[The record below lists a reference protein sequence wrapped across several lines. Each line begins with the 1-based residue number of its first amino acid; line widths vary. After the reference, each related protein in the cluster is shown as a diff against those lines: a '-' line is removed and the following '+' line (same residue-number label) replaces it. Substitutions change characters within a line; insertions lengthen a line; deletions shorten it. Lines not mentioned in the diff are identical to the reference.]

1 MNKEFQEKL
10 PLSRLADY
18 KFYKTK
24 YGPAEVSPKKSK
36 KANKSVAKSSSDA
49 KIVSNDEEEESENET
64 ATKKEENEEIE
75 LSDDEDEPQKD
86 KPFSKENS
94 LDRSSVNEI
103 SMDKKRTLHLKSDI
117 NNSPIKIN
125 KEKDINTFIS
135 KSAKRAE
142 K

>member
-10 PLSRLADY
+10 PLKRLEDY
-18 KFYKTK
+18 KFYKSK
-24 YGPAEVSPKKSK
+24 FGPAEVSSKKSK
-36 KANKSVAKSSSDA
+36 KANKSVTKSSSDV
-49 KIVSNDEEEESENET
+49 KIVSNEEEEDEET
-64 ATKKEENEEIE
+64 AVKEEVNEEIE
-75 LSDDEDEPQKD
+75 LSDDEDDPKKD

-94 LDRSSVNEI
+94 LDRSVNEI